1 MNKII
6 PTEDRVFMS
15 IVGPSGCGKTR
26 LIYDMLR
33 VGTFQPSF
41 DKILF
46 FYQHYQ
52 PLYDEMQQNI
62 EFVQCLDFDLINNL
76 PNDGTNYLLIFDD
89 SCADLSRD
97 RNFEKLATS
106 GRHRKLNVI
115 YIKHNLYH
123 KSAVGRDPDLQNT
136 HIVLFKSPRDV
147 QQITRLGTQL
157 GLGKQLTEWYKRATS
172 DLHGHLMID
181 LHPKTRDELRY
192 CSRVAAF
199 PTKFYLPLSQ
209 AKITNIDD
217 EHTKRVY
224 SFGLPNLFTRL

>member
-123 KSAVGRDPDLQNT
+123 KSAIGRDPDLQNT
-136 HIVLFKSPRDV
+136 QMFLFKSPRDV

-157 GLGKQLTEWYKRATS
+157 GLGK
-172 DLHGHLMID
+172 
-181 LHPKTRDELRY
+181 
-192 CSRVAAF
+192 
-199 PTKFYLPLSQ
+199 
-209 AKITNIDD
+209 
-217 EHTKRVY
+217 
-224 SFGLPNLFTRL
+224 